1 MREERGM
8 EESRRRA
15 YLERLGVSLWWSK
28 APLPGALPST
38 ISFAEKVDGCEVET
52 ELTSM
57 DSVRAILPAENAPK
71 TETKHPRSALSEDL
85 DPVVQNT
92 QKFEIRAKDEIA
104 NKTQNTASLSL
115 NLLPFAFCKIQ
126 LQNGFLLLVE
136 LSDVTAPGLSAEES
150 RLLAAILQAIHTK
163 TVGERGFDAHQVRWP
178 LKAGQVQFATFDA
191 ARDFMR
197 AYLAAEYQRSPFGGL
212 LLLGN
217 TLTKLCLD
225 DAQEPSV
232 VNKALKVIAGES
244 LKALLEHP
252 YKKAELWQQIKI
264 LRATREYEQP

>member
-1 MREERGM
+1 MD
-8 EESRRRA
+8 ESRRRA

-28 APLPGALPST
+28 VPLPGALSST
-38 ISFAEKVDGCEVET
+38 ISFAEKVDVGEVET
-52 ELTSM
+52 APTSTL
-57 DSVRAILPAENAPK
+57 SARAILPTATVSK
-71 TETKHPRSALSEDL
+71 TEPKHPRRALSEYL
-85 DPVVQNT
+85 NPVVQTT
-92 QKFEIRAKDEIA
+92 QKFEIRAKDEIV
-104 NKTQNTASLSL
+104 NKTQDAASLSL
-115 NLLPFAFCKIQ
+115 TLLPFAFCKVQ

-150 RLLAAILQAIHTK
+150 RLLAAILQAIHTT
-163 TVGERGFDAHQVRWP
+163 TVGERGFGAQQIRWP

-232 VNKALKVIAGES
+232 VNNALKVIAGES

>member
-8 EESRRRA
+8 DESRRRA
-15 YLERLGVSLWWSK
+15 YLERLGISLWGSK

-71 TETKHPRSALSEDL
+71 TEPKHPRSALSEYL
-85 DPVVQNT
+85 NPVVQNT
-92 QKFEIRAKDEIA
+92 QKFETPAKDELV
-104 NKTQNTASLSL
+104 NTTHDAASLPL
-115 NLLPFAFCKIQ
+115 TLLPFAFCKVQ
-126 LQNGFLLLVE
+126 LQNGLLLLVE
-136 LSDVTAPGLSAEES
+136 LSEVTAPGLSAEES
-150 RLLAAILQAIHTK
+150 RLLTAILQAIHTR
-163 TVGERGFDAHQVRWP
+163 TVGERGFGAQQIRWP

-232 VNKALKVIAGES
+232 VNNALKVIAGES